1 MEDLHLEHVAVNGVT
16 LHLAEAGPADGR
28 LVILLHGF
36 PEYWAAWLQYI
47 EVLAAADYHVIA
59 PDQRGYNLSDKPA
72 EVSGYDLDALAA
84 DVIGLADHFGCY
96 RFTVKPR
103 SIGCGLLQIPAG
115 TSSKIRSPH
124 PKRRQVR
131 DERLILRS
139 LRIKR
144 SACEHY
150 DLNAG
155 VVLRSTSRNN
165 PGGRFIGVYDCIAVV
180 ARCLWREAESRL

>member
-1 MEDLHLEHVAVNGVT
+1 M
-16 LHLAEAGPADGR
+16 
-28 LVILLHGF
+28 
-36 PEYWAAWLQYI
+36 
-47 EVLAAADYHVIA
+47 
-59 PDQRGYNLSDKPA
+59 
-72 EVSGYDLDALAA
+72 
-84 DVIGLADHFGCY
+84 
-96 RFTVKPR
+96 
-103 SIGCGLLQIPAG
+103 GCGLPKIPAG

-124 PKRRQVR
+124 PERRQIR

-165 PGGRFIGVYDCIAVV
+165 PGGRVIGVCDYIAVSV
-180 ARCLWREAESRL
+180 FGAKRRADCSRYLRAESPFDAR